1 MKKGAKIA
9 GTILG
14 SLLVVCLLGMLLAN
28 SYGPERLLTY
38 AKERVRQTTQGR
50 YELRLDTLD
59 FNVFTLSVYL
69 GDLRFQRDTSTDNYS
84 GISLLDEHDLT
95 IQFDDLTVDYFN
107 LLRYVLRNE
116 IKVDYFA
123 LTHPQFEIRQNPDYH
138 PAAKREDSTVVDSTL
153 LQDFTDSTASLM
165 PTLLINKLKLEGAS
179 FAFYEA
185 HWAEPLVQMKGFSAT
200 LRDLSSSADA
210 PVSSEELSLRLDTL
224 SAWVGHYTARVEVFG
239 FSAVDTLLAIDSLHY
254 GHVVS
259 PQRLNEIRGFRASK
273 LDVQAKDLAFRGM
286 DYDLFLADTG
296 WVFRRIEIGF
306 VDFLLEKD
314 QNEERINPQYKSL
327 PTEALMESS
336 LVFRIDT
343 AVIRRARVR
352 VAMQAPGAKAP
363 GRLFLSQIRAH
374 ITNINHGPSI
384 AENPQLR
391 AHAEAYLMG
400 EGQVNLNYRFPLDAG
415 SHAFFVDGSLGPMS
429 FEALNPFVSGLAF
442 LRFASGR
449 VNGMTFDFSGN
460 ESHTE
465 GTLRLEY
472 EDLKLAKLEDFQAV
486 VDKNPRNGLLIGLAN
501 LIVPTHH
508 LSTKRSY
515 KPGEIYWER
524 EYNRDIVHYSLQSL
538 ISGIISNLG
547 FGPKNPEKAAE
558 RKKRREVKK
567 REREDRK
574 RERQEEKDLRRKE
587 RKEAREKKKNG

>member
-1 MKKGAKIA
+1 MGV
-9 GTILG
+9 
-14 SLLVVCLLGMLLAN
+14 LLIVCVLAMLLAN
-28 SYGPERLLTY
+28 YYGPERLLTY
-38 AKERVRQTTQGR
+38 AKERVQETTRGR
-50 YELRLDTLD
+50 YELELDTLD

-69 GDLRFQRDTSTDNYS
+69 GDLRFQRDTSTDAYS
-84 GISLLDEHDLT
+84 GISLLDKHDLT
-95 IQFDDLTVDYFN
+95 IQFEDLTVDYFN

-116 IKVDYFA
+116 LKVDYFA
-123 LTHPQFEIRQNPDYH
+123 LTHPQIEIRQNPDYQA
-138 PAAKREDSTVVDSTL
+138 AAKQEDRTAADAAGLQDLTDSTVN
-153 LQDFTDSTASLM
+153 LM
-165 PTLLINKLKLEGAS
+165 PAFLINTLQVDRAS

-185 HWAEPLVQMKGFSAT
+185 HRPEPLLQVKGFSTT
-200 LRDLSSSADA
+200 LLDLRSEADA
-210 PVSSEELSLRLDTL
+210 PIRVGQFNLQLDTL
-224 SAWVGHYTARVEVFG
+224 SAWVGQYTARVEVLG
-239 FSAVDTLLAIDSLHY
+239 LSAVDTLLAIDSLHY

-259 PQRLNEIRGFRASK
+259 PQRLNEIKGFRASK
-273 LDVQAKDLAFRGM
+273 LDVQVRDLAFRGM
-286 DYDLFLADTG
+286 DYDRLPADTG
-296 WVFRRIEIGF
+296 FVVRRIDIGN
-306 VDFLLEKD
+306 VNLLLEKD
-314 QNEERINPQYKSL
+314 QNEARINPQYKPL
-327 PTEALMESS
+327 PTEALLESP

-343 AVIRRARVR
+343 AVIRRGRVR

-363 GRLFLSQIRAH
+363 GRLFLSQIRVH
-374 ITNINHGPSI
+374 ITNLTNHGPSI

-472 EDLKLAKLEDFQAV
+472 EDLKLAKLKDFQAV

-508 LSTKRSY
+508 LSTKKSY
-515 KPGEIYWER
+515 RPGEIYWER

-538 ISGIISNLG
+538 ISGAISNLG
-547 FGPKNPEKAAE
+547 FGPKNPENKAD
-558 RKKRREVKK
+558 RKRRREAKK
-567 REREDRK
+567 REREARK
-574 RERQEEKDLRRKE
+574 RERQEKKAREQKE
-587 RKEAREKKKNG
+587 RREEKKNG